1 MSLKISSESDLTLEV
16 VILLILGIFMLIF
29 GLLLFPIHTGDLPY
43 NPDSMYGLFLVIV
56 SIQIITMGRTPFG
69 DLRRSWAV
77 IIVGMST
84 AVLGMMACFIPGIL
98 TDIIRIMVG
107 VILLLGG
114 IALMF
119 QLFISDNKA
128 KTSIKIPGKVRQL
141 IVACGLVYLL
151 TFIAGLIT
159 LIPGLI
165 TDPQTGSLLVL
176 YGMTLFYLAWCIQDV
191 RRQYPDSMAEDGI
204 GGA

>member
-29 GLLLFPIHTGDLPY
+29 GLLLFPIHTGELPY

-56 SIQIITMGRTPFG
+56 SIQIITMGKTPFG

-77 IIVGMST
+77 FIVGMST
-84 AVLGMMACFIPGIL
+84 AVIGMMACFIPGVL
-98 TDIIRIMVG
+98 TDIIRILVG

-119 QLFISDNKA
+119 QLFISDDKA
-128 KTSIKIPGKVRQL
+128 KTWITVPGKVRQL
-141 IVACGLVYLL
+141 IIACGLVYLL
-151 TFIAGLIT
+151 AIVAGLIT

-176 YGMTLFYLAWCIQDV
+176 YGMCLFYLAWCIQGV
-191 RRQYPDSMAEDGI
+191 RREYPDTMADGL